1 MSKPSNLSQEDI
13 SHYTKL
19 FWKVIIYGILTFV
32 LLISSVGFGLF
43 GELPSFRDLE
53 NPKSNLAT
61 EVISSD
67 GNILGTYF
75 IQNRSNAKYKDL
87 SPNLVNALIATE
99 DVRFYKH
106 SGVDL
111 KGTFAI
117 IFYSAIG
124 KKRGSSTITQQ
135 LAKNLFPR
143 KKQNIFNIGI
153 IKLKEWLTAVKIERN
168 YTKEEIITMYF
179 NTVDFGS
186 NSYGIKAAA
195 KTYFSKTPIKLSIDE
210 SALLVGILKG
220 TTVFSPIKN
229 PERAIKRRNV
239 VLEQMEKYGFISE
252 AQLTENTSKELNLQ
266 FQSPDHNQGSATYFR
281 EYVRQEV
288 TAWCKENKKA
298 DGETYDIYRDGL
310 KIYTTIDSRMQA
322 YAEAAVKE
330 HLTYLQAEFYKHWK
344 GKTPWGENTDIIS
357 TSMRR
362 SDRYQQLK
370 DDGIA
375 ESEIKKIFDTPIK
388 MTLFSWAGDIDTT
401 LSPIDSI
408 KYYKWYLRSS
418 FMSMDPHNGAIKA
431 WVGGPNYEYFK
442 YDQVKMGKRQ
452 VGSTF
457 KPFVYTVAMDNGWS
471 PCYEAP
477 NLPIVFEDFDNW
489 SPKNSDGKQG
499 GMMTLRNGLANSVN
513 LITAFMM
520 KQVGPQAVVNVA
532 KKMGITSDIP
542 AYPSICLGTAD
553 VSLYEM
559 VGAYSTYAN
568 KGVWTEPVYISRIED
583 KNGNVLYEKIPRK
596 VDALSEQTAY
606 LMLYMLRGVV
616 DKGTGLRLR
625 GPRYRF
631 TNPIA
636 GKTGT
641 TQENSDGWFIGIT
654 PDLVSGVWTGA
665 EDRSVHF
672 RSTNLGEGANT
683 ALPIWALY
691 MKKVYAD
698 TSLNISQEDFEK
710 PESIGIV
717 TACGKDS
724 STKDKNSKKIIP
736 DDDDIDF

>member
-1 MSKPSNLSQEDI
+1 MSNPSNLSQEDI

-32 LLISSVGFGLF
+32 LLIASVGFGLF

-153 IKLKEWLTAVKIERN
+153 IKLKEWLTAIKIERN

-195 KTYFSKTPIKLSIDE
+195 KTYFSKTPNKLSIDE

-252 AQLTENTSKELNLQ
+252 AELTENNSKELNLQ

-310 KIYTTIDSRMQA
+310 KIYTTIDSRMQS

-344 GKTPWGENTDIIS
+344 GKTPWGENTDIIL

-362 SDRYQQLK
+362 SDRYQHLK
-370 DDGIA
+370 EEGIA

-532 KKMGITSDIP
+532 KKMGIASDIP

-606 LMLYMLRGVV
+606 LMLYMLRGVI

-698 TSLNISQEDFEK
+698 ATIKISKGDFTPPAGGLDVEIDCDKFKKQSSGATNPSLDF
-710 PESIGIV
+710 
-717 TACGKDS
+717 
-724 STKDKNSKKIIP
+724 
-736 DDDDIDF
+736 

>member
-195 KTYFSKTPIKLSIDE
+195 KTYFGKTPIKLSIDE

-310 KIYTTIDSRMQA
+310 KIYTTLDSRMQA

-370 DDGIA
+370 EDGIA

-698 TSLNISQEDFEK
+698 ATLKISKGDFTPPAGGLDVEIDCDKFKKQSSGATNPSLDF
-710 PESIGIV
+710 
-717 TACGKDS
+717 
-724 STKDKNSKKIIP
+724 
-736 DDDDIDF
+736 

>member
-1 MSKPSNLSQEDI
+1 MSNPSNLSQEDI

-32 LLISSVGFGLF
+32 LLIASVGFGLF

-153 IKLKEWLTAVKIERN
+153 IKLKEWLTAIKIERN

-195 KTYFSKTPIKLSIDE
+195 KTYFSKTPNKLSIDE

-252 AQLTENTSKELNLQ
+252 AELTENNSKELNLQ

-344 GKTPWGENTDIIS
+344 GKTPWGENTDIIL

-370 DDGIA
+370 EEGIA

-542 AYPSICLGTAD
+542 AYPSICFGTAD

-606 LMLYMLRGVV
+606 LMLYMLRGVI

-698 TSLNISQEDFEK
+698 ATLKISKGDFIAPAGGLDVEIDCDKFKKQSSGATNPSLDF
-710 PESIGIV
+710 
-717 TACGKDS
+717 
-724 STKDKNSKKIIP
+724 
-736 DDDDIDF
+736 

>member
-1 MSKPSNLSQEDI
+1 MSNPSNLSQEDI

-19 FWKVIIYGILTFV
+19 FWKVIIYGLLTFV

-153 IKLKEWLTAVKIERN
+153 IKLKEWLTAIKIERN

-195 KTYFSKTPIKLSIDE
+195 KTYFSKTPDKLSIDE

-229 PERAIKRRNV
+229 PDRAIKRRNV

-252 AQLTENTSKELNLQ
+252 AQLTENNSKELNLQ

-288 TAWCKENKKA
+288 TAWCKEN
-298 DGETYDIYRDGL
+298 IYRDGL

-370 DDGIA
+370 EEGIT

-606 LMLYMLRGVV
+606 LMLYMLRGVI

-698 TSLNISQEDFEK
+698 PSLKISKGDFIAPAGGLDVEIDCDK
-710 PESIGIV
+710 F
-717 TACGKDS
+717 KKQS
-724 STKDKNSKKIIP
+724 SGASNPSL
-736 DDDDIDF
+736 DF

>member
-1 MSKPSNLSQEDI
+1 MSNPSNLSQEDI

-195 KTYFSKTPIKLSIDE
+195 KTYFGKTPIKLSIDE

-370 DDGIA
+370 EDGIA

-698 TSLNISQEDFEK
+698 ATLKISKGDFTPPAGGLDVEIDCDKFKMQSSGATNPSLDF
-710 PESIGIV
+710 
-717 TACGKDS
+717 
-724 STKDKNSKKIIP
+724 
-736 DDDDIDF
+736 

>member
-1 MSKPSNLSQEDI
+1 MSNSSNLSQEDI

-19 FWKVIIYGILTFV
+19 FWKVIIYGLLTFV

-61 EVISSD
+61 EVISAD

-153 IKLKEWLTAVKIERN
+153 IKLKEWLTAIKIERN

-195 KTYFSKTPIKLSIDE
+195 KTYFSKTPDKLSIDE

-252 AQLTENTSKELNLQ
+252 AQLTENNSKELNLQ

-288 TAWCKENKKA
+288 TAWCKENKKT

-344 GKTPWGENTDIIS
+344 GKTPWGENTDIIL

-370 DDGIA
+370 EDGIA

-606 LMLYMLRGVV
+606 LMLYMLRGVI

-698 TSLNISQEDFEK
+698 PSLKISRGDFIAPAGGLDVEIDCDK
-710 PESIGIV
+710 F
-717 TACGKDS
+717 KKQS
-724 STKDKNSKKIIP
+724 SGASNPSL
-736 DDDDIDF
+736 DF

>member
-195 KTYFSKTPIKLSIDE
+195 KTYFGKTPIKLSIDE

-370 DDGIA
+370 EEGIA

-698 TSLNISQEDFEK
+698 ATLKISKGDFTPPAGGLDVEIDCDKFKKQSSGATNPSLDF
-710 PESIGIV
+710 
-717 TACGKDS
+717 
-724 STKDKNSKKIIP
+724 
-736 DDDDIDF
+736 

>member
-1 MSKPSNLSQEDI
+1 MSNPSNLSQEDI

-19 FWKVIIYGILTFV
+19 FWKVIIYGLLTFV

-153 IKLKEWLTAVKIERN
+153 IKLKEWLTAIKIERN

-186 NSYGIKAAA
+186 NSYGIKAAS

-266 FQSPDHNQGSATYFR
+266 FQSPDHNQGAATYFR

-344 GKTPWGENTDIIS
+344 GKTPWGENTDIIL

-370 DDGIA
+370 EEGIA

-698 TSLNISQEDFEK
+698 ATLKISKGDFTPPAGGLNVEIDCDKFKKQSSGATNPSLDF
-710 PESIGIV
+710 
-717 TACGKDS
+717 
-724 STKDKNSKKIIP
+724 
-736 DDDDIDF
+736 

>member
-195 KTYFSKTPIKLSIDE
+195 KTYFSKTPNKLSIDE

-698 TSLNISQEDFEK
+698 ATLKISKGDFTPPAGGLDVEIDCDKFKKQSSGATNPSLDF
-710 PESIGIV
+710 
-717 TACGKDS
+717 
-724 STKDKNSKKIIP
+724 
-736 DDDDIDF
+736 

>member
-1 MSKPSNLSQEDI
+1 MSNPSNLSQEDI

-32 LLISSVGFGLF
+32 LLIASVGFGLF

-153 IKLKEWLTAVKIERN
+153 IKLKEWLTAIKIERN

-195 KTYFSKTPIKLSIDE
+195 KTYFSKTPNKLSIDE

-252 AQLTENTSKELNLQ
+252 AELTENNSKELNLQ

-310 KIYTTIDSRMQA
+310 KIYTTIDSRMQS

-344 GKTPWGENTDIIS
+344 GKTPWGENTDIIL

-370 DDGIA
+370 EEGIA

-388 MTLFSWAGDIDTT
+388 MTLFSWTGDIDTT

-606 LMLYMLRGVV
+606 LMLYMLRGVI

-691 MKKVYAD
+691 MKKVYEDATLKISKGD
-698 TSLNISQEDFEK
+698 FIAPAGGLDVEIDCDKFKKQSSGATNPSLDF
-710 PESIGIV
+710 
-717 TACGKDS
+717 
-724 STKDKNSKKIIP
+724 
-736 DDDDIDF
+736 

>member
-1 MSKPSNLSQEDI
+1 MSNPSNLSQEDI

-19 FWKVIIYGILTFV
+19 FWKVIIYGLLTFV

-153 IKLKEWLTAVKIERN
+153 IKLKEWLTAIKIERN

-195 KTYFSKTPIKLSIDE
+195 KTYFSKTPDKLSIDE

-266 FQSPDHNQGSATYFR
+266 FQSPDHNQGLATYFR

-370 DDGIA
+370 EDGIA

-606 LMLYMLRGVV
+606 LMLYMLRGVI

-698 TSLNISQEDFEK
+698 ATLKISKGDFTPPAGGLDVEIDCDKFKKQSSGATNPSLDF
-710 PESIGIV
+710 
-717 TACGKDS
+717 
-724 STKDKNSKKIIP
+724 
-736 DDDDIDF
+736 

>member
-698 TSLNISQEDFEK
+698 PSLKISKGDFIAPAGGLDVEIDCDK
-710 PESIGIV
+710 F
-717 TACGKDS
+717 KKQS
-724 STKDKNSKKIIP
+724 SGATNPSL
-736 DDDDIDF
+736 DF

>member
-1 MSKPSNLSQEDI
+1 MSNSSNLSQEDI

-19 FWKVIIYGILTFV
+19 FWKVIIYGLLTFV

-61 EVISSD
+61 EVISAD

-153 IKLKEWLTAVKIERN
+153 IKLKEWLTAIKIERN

-195 KTYFSKTPIKLSIDE
+195 KTYFSKTPDKLSIDE

-252 AQLTENTSKELNLQ
+252 AQLTENNSKELNLQ

-288 TAWCKENKKA
+288 TAWCKENKKT

-310 KIYTTIDSRMQA
+310 KIYTTIDSKMQS

-344 GKTPWGENTDIIS
+344 GKTPWGENTDIIL

-370 DDGIA
+370 EDGIA

-532 KKMGITSDIP
+532 KKMGITSDIT

-606 LMLYMLRGVV
+606 LMLNMLRGVI

-698 TSLNISQEDFEK
+698 PSLKISKGDFIAPAGGLDVEIDCDK
-710 PESIGIV
+710 F
-717 TACGKDS
+717 KKQS
-724 STKDKNSKKIIP
+724 SGASNPSL
-736 DDDDIDF
+736 DF

>member
-1 MSKPSNLSQEDI
+1 MSNPSNLSQEDI

-32 LLISSVGFGLF
+32 LLIASVGFGLF

-153 IKLKEWLTAVKIERN
+153 IKLKEWLTAIKIERN

-195 KTYFSKTPIKLSIDE
+195 KTYFSKTPNKLSIDE

-252 AQLTENTSKELNLQ
+252 AELTENNSKELNLQ

-310 KIYTTIDSRMQA
+310 KIYTTIDSRMQS

-344 GKTPWGENTDIIS
+344 GKTPWGENTDIIL

-370 DDGIA
+370 EEGIA

-418 FMSMDPHNGAIKA
+418 LMSMDPHNGAIKA

-606 LMLYMLRGVV
+606 LMLYMLRGVI

-698 TSLNISQEDFEK
+698 ATLKISKGDFIAPAGGLDVEIDCDKFKKQSSGATNPSLDF
-710 PESIGIV
+710 
-717 TACGKDS
+717 
-724 STKDKNSKKIIP
+724 
-736 DDDDIDF
+736 

>member
-1 MSKPSNLSQEDI
+1 MSKNSTISNEEI
-13 SHYTKL
+13 KRYRNI
-19 FWKVIIYGILTFV
+19 FWKVIIYGFV
-32 LLISSVGFGLF
+32 FFILLITSVGFGLF
-43 GELPSFRDLE
+43 GALPSFRDLE
-53 NPKSNLAT
+53 NPRSNLAS
-61 EVISSD
+61 EVLSSD
-67 GNILGTYF
+67 ATVLGTYYV
-75 IQNRSNAKYKDL
+75 QNRSNAKFKDL

-99 DVRFYKH
+99 DIRFYKH

-117 IFYSAIG
+117 VVYTMIG

-143 KKQNIFNIGI
+143 KRQTIFNIGI
-153 IKLKEWLTAVKIERN
+153 IKLKEWLTAIKIERN

-186 NSYGIKAAA
+186 NSYGIKSAS
-195 KTYFSKTPIKLSIDE
+195 KTYFNKTPDKLSVDE
-210 SALLVGILKG
+210 AALLVGILKG
-220 TTVFSPIKN
+220 TTVFSPIRN
-229 PERAIKRRNV
+229 PDRALARRNV
-239 VLEQMEKYGFISE
+239 VLEQMEKYGYI
-252 AQLTENTSKELNLQ
+252 TEKELKENKEKELALK
-266 FQSPDHNQGSATYFR
+266 FQSPDHNQGLATYFR
-281 EYVRQEV
+281 EYIRQEI
-288 TAWCKENKKA
+288 TTWCKENKKA
-298 DGETYDIYRDGL
+298 DGENYDLYRDGL

-322 YAEAAVKE
+322 YAEQAVKE
-330 HLTYLQAEFYKHWK
+330 HLTYLQKEFYKHWK
-344 GKTPWGENTDIIS
+344 GRTPWGKETEIIIK
-357 TSMRR
+357 SMKR
-362 SDRYQQLK
+362 SDRYQQMVEE
-370 DDGIA
+370 GFS
-375 ESEIKKIFDTPIK
+375 ESDIKTAFETPVK
-388 MTLFSWAGDIDTT
+388 MTLFSWSGDIDTT

-418 FMSMDPHNGAIKA
+418 FMSMDPHTGAVKA
-431 WVGGPNYEYFK
+431 WVGGPDYEYFK
-442 YDQVKMGKRQ
+442 YDQVKVGKRQ

-489 SPKNSDGKQG
+489 SPKNSDGNEG
-499 GMMTLRNGLANSVN
+499 GMMTLRMGLANSVN

-542 AYPSICLGTAD
+542 AYPSICLGTPD

-559 VGAYSTYAN
+559 VGAYSTFAN
-568 KGVWTEPVYISRIED
+568 KGVWTEPVYITRIED
-583 KNGNVLYEKIPRK
+583 KNGNVLFEKVPRK

-606 LMLYMLRGVV
+606 LMLYMLRGVI

-698 TSLNISQEDFEK
+698 PQLKISNGDFEA
-710 PESIGIV
+710 PIGGLNVEID
-717 TACGKDS
+717 CEKYKKQ
-724 STKDKNSKKIIP
+724 STNSTNP
-736 DDDDIDF
+736 GLEF

>member
-698 TSLNISQEDFEK
+698 ATLKISKGDFTPPAGGLDVEIDCDKFKKQSSGATNPSLDF
-710 PESIGIV
+710 
-717 TACGKDS
+717 
-724 STKDKNSKKIIP
+724 
-736 DDDDIDF
+736 

>member
-1 MSKPSNLSQEDI
+1 MSNPSNLSQEDI

-19 FWKVIIYGILTFV
+19 FWKVIIYGILIFV
-32 LLISSVGFGLF
+32 LLIASVGFGLF

-153 IKLKEWLTAVKIERN
+153 IKLKEWLTAIKIERN

-186 NSYGIKAAA
+186 NSYGIKAAS
-195 KTYFSKTPIKLSIDE
+195 KTYFSKTPNKLSIDE

-252 AQLTENTSKELNLQ
+252 AELIENNSKELNLQ

-370 DDGIA
+370 EEGIA

-513 LITAFMM
+513 LITAYMM

-606 LMLYMLRGVV
+606 LMLFMLRGVI

-698 TSLNISQEDFEK
+698 ATLKISKGDFIAPAGGLDVEIDCDKFKKQSSGATNPSLDF
-710 PESIGIV
+710 
-717 TACGKDS
+717 
-724 STKDKNSKKIIP
+724 
-736 DDDDIDF
+736 

>member
-1 MSKPSNLSQEDI
+1 
-13 SHYTKL
+13 
-19 FWKVIIYGILTFV
+19 
-32 LLISSVGFGLF
+32 
-43 GELPSFRDLE
+43 
-53 NPKSNLAT
+53 
-61 EVISSD
+61 
-67 GNILGTYF
+67 
-75 IQNRSNAKYKDL
+75 
-87 SPNLVNALIATE
+87 
-99 DVRFYKH
+99 
-106 SGVDL
+106 
-111 KGTFAI
+111 
-117 IFYSAIG
+117 
-124 KKRGSSTITQQ
+124 
-135 LAKNLFPR
+135 
-143 KKQNIFNIGI
+143 
-153 IKLKEWLTAVKIERN
+153 
-168 YTKEEIITMYF
+168 MYF

-698 TSLNISQEDFEK
+698 ATLKISKGDFTPPAGGLDVEIDCDKFKKQSSGATNPSLDF
-710 PESIGIV
+710 
-717 TACGKDS
+717 
-724 STKDKNSKKIIP
+724 
-736 DDDDIDF
+736 

>member
-1 MSKPSNLSQEDI
+1 MSNSSNLSQEDI

-195 KTYFSKTPIKLSIDE
+195 KTYFGKTPIKLSIDE

-370 DDGIA
+370 EDGIA

-606 LMLYMLRGVV
+606 LMLYMLRGVI

-698 TSLNISQEDFEK
+698 PSLKISKGDFIAPAGGLDVEIDCDK
-710 PESIGIV
+710 F
-717 TACGKDS
+717 KKQS
-724 STKDKNSKKIIP
+724 SGASNPSL
-736 DDDDIDF
+736 DF

>member
-1 MSKPSNLSQEDI
+1 MSNPSNLSQEDI

-32 LLISSVGFGLF
+32 LLIASVGLGLF

-153 IKLKEWLTAVKIERN
+153 IKLKEWLTAIKIERN

-195 KTYFSKTPIKLSIDE
+195 KTYFSKTPNKLSIDE

-252 AQLTENTSKELNLQ
+252 AELTENNSKELNLQ

-310 KIYTTIDSRMQA
+310 KIYTTIDSRMQS

-344 GKTPWGENTDIIS
+344 GKTPWGENTDIIL

-370 DDGIA
+370 EEGIA

-606 LMLYMLRGVV
+606 LMLYMLRGVI

-698 TSLNISQEDFEK
+698 ATLKISKGDFIAPAGGLDVEIDCDKFKKQSSGATNPSLDF
-710 PESIGIV
+710 
-717 TACGKDS
+717 
-724 STKDKNSKKIIP
+724 
-736 DDDDIDF
+736 

>member
-1 MSKPSNLSQEDI
+1 MSNPSNLSQEDI

-266 FQSPDHNQGSATYFR
+266 FQSPDHNQGAATYFR

-344 GKTPWGENTDIIS
+344 GKTPWGENTDIIL

-370 DDGIA
+370 EEGIA

-698 TSLNISQEDFEK
+698 ATLKISKGDFTPPAGGLNVEIDCDKFKKQSSGATNPSLDF
-710 PESIGIV
+710 
-717 TACGKDS
+717 
-724 STKDKNSKKIIP
+724 
-736 DDDDIDF
+736 

>member
-53 NPKSNLAT
+53 KPKSNLAT

-698 TSLNISQEDFEK
+698 ATLKISKGDFTPPAGGLDVEIDCDKFKKQSSGATNPSLDF
-710 PESIGIV
+710 
-717 TACGKDS
+717 
-724 STKDKNSKKIIP
+724 
-736 DDDDIDF
+736 

>member
-1 MSKPSNLSQEDI
+1 MSNSSNLSQEDI

-19 FWKVIIYGILTFV
+19 FWKVIIYGLLTFV

-61 EVISSD
+61 EVISAD

-153 IKLKEWLTAVKIERN
+153 IKLKEWLTAIKIERN

-195 KTYFSKTPIKLSIDE
+195 KTYFSKTPDKLSIDE

-252 AQLTENTSKELNLQ
+252 AQLTENNSKELNLQ

-288 TAWCKENKKA
+288 TAWCKENKKT

-344 GKTPWGENTDIIS
+344 GKTPWGENTDIIL

-370 DDGIA
+370 EDGIA

-606 LMLYMLRGVV
+606 LMLYMLRGVI

-625 GPRYRF
+625 GPHYRF

-698 TSLNISQEDFEK
+698 PSLKISKGDFIAPAGGLDVEIDCDK
-710 PESIGIV
+710 F
-717 TACGKDS
+717 KKQS
-724 STKDKNSKKIIP
+724 SGASNPSL
-736 DDDDIDF
+736 DF

>member
-195 KTYFSKTPIKLSIDE
+195 KTYFGKTPIKLSIDE

-370 DDGIA
+370 EDGIA

-698 TSLNISQEDFEK
+698 ATLKISKGDFTPPAGGLDVEIDCDKFKKQSSGATNPSLDF
-710 PESIGIV
+710 
-717 TACGKDS
+717 
-724 STKDKNSKKIIP
+724 
-736 DDDDIDF
+736 